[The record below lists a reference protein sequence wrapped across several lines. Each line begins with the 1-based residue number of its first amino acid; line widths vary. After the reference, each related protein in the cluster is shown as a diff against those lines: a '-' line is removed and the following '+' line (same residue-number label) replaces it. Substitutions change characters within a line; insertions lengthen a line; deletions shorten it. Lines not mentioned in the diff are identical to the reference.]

1 MTHRRDIAALLLLLL
16 LALVSG
22 ACTSIDQ
29 ADLVDQPPPVPPTVS
44 VESSEATPSEATPP
58 ESAPSEATPPA
69 SSQAA
74 LDAGTIALDAKLP
87 VDPAIR
93 VGELENGLRYYIR
106 ANEKPE
112 NRAEIRLVVDAG
124 SILEDDDQLGLAHF
138 VEHMAFNGTEN
149 FEKFEL
155 VDYLQSVGMRFG
167 ADINASTGFDQ
178 TSYRL
183 TVPTDDRQV
192 MDTAFL
198 VLADWAGRVS
208 FDPEEIDK
216 ERGVVIEEWRR
227 SQGAGMRLFDRQ
239 LPIIFGGSRYVD
251 RLPIGTKESIETAP
265 AEAFVRYYEDWYR
278 PDLQAV
284 IAVGDFD
291 VDAVQALIEKHLS
304 PLEGPENPHERPSFD
319 VPGHEETRFSI
330 ETDPELTTT
339 NVAVLF
345 KHSSPGEGTAGDYR
359 RGLVERLANQMLND
373 RLGELAQQAEPP
385 FVFAFAGGGA
395 MVRNS
400 FIYRLD
406 AVVEEDAVTSGLAAV
421 LREVERVDRHGFTE
435 SELARA
441 KREILRGYE
450 QISKEQDKQP
460 SAGFAAE
467 FQRAFLTGES
477 IPGIAYEVVL
487 AERFVPSISLDEVN
501 ALTAQYITEENRVF
515 VVSAPEK
522 EGVELPAE
530 EKLAAV
536 FEEVAAE
543 QIDPW
548 VDQTR
553 DAPLL
558 AAVPTA
564 GKVVEQSAH
573 ESLDVTEWRLSNGV
587 RVVLKPTDFQND
599 QVLFTGWSFG
609 GSSLV
614 PDEDATSA
622 DFATFLLGQSG
633 LGEFSAIELQKT
645 LAGKVASASPS
656 LGELTEGV
664 SGGASPA
671 DLETALQMLYL
682 WFTEPRLDLDAY
694 ENLIG
699 RMGAMVANRS
709 KNPGTVFGDRL
720 GEVLSS
726 DHPRRRPLTVERLGE
741 INPQR
746 ALEIYQDR
754 FADASDFTFVFVG
767 NFELDKI
774 QPLVE
779 TYLGG
784 LPATDRQETWRD
796 IGIERPEGVVRFE
809 VEKGLEPKSTVNLIF
824 HGDADWV
831 REERFKL
838 RALARVMEIRLTELV
853 REELGATY
861 SVGVSGSISRWP
873 TERFSLSV
881 SFGCN
886 PSEVDGLVETLF
898 AEFKKLREEGP
909 EQERIDKVREN
920 LRREREVQLR
930 ENGFWLGALETYY
943 RHGLDLDKLLQF
955 DELLALL
962 SPEALQATA
971 QRYLDEERYVLG
983 VLKPEAAT
991 EPAGDAAAGS
1001 SAE

>member
-1 MTHRRDIAALLLLLL
+1 MLNRRDLSALLLLLT
-16 LALVSG
+16 AFASG
-22 ACTSIDQ
+22 ACVTVDR
-29 ADLVDQPPPVPPTVS
+29 ADLVDQPPPVPPTTAAAS
-44 VESSEATPSEATPP
+44 AEAVE
-58 ESAPSEATPPA
+58 ESAAAPPA
-69 SSQAA
+69 AA
-74 LDAGTIALDAKLP
+74 PPAELAATIALDAPLP

-106 ANEKPE
+106 ANEKPAK
-112 NRAEIRLVVDAG
+112 RAELRLVVDAG

-149 FEKFEL
+149 FEESEL

-183 TVPTDDRQV
+183 TVPTDDEALL
-192 MDTAFL
+192 DKAFL

-208 FDPEEIDK
+208 FDVEQIDR
-216 ERGVVIEEWRR
+216 ERGVVVEEWRR
-227 SQGAGMRLFDRQ
+227 SQGANMRLFDRQ
-239 LPIIFGGSRYVD
+239 LPVIFGGSRYVD

-265 AEAFVRYYEDWYR
+265 VEAFVRFYEDWYR

-291 VDAVQALIEKHLS
+291 VDAVQALVEKHLS
-304 PLEGPENPHERPSFD
+304 PLEAPQDPRERPDFD
-319 VPGHEETRFSI
+319 VPDHPEARFSI

-345 KHSSPGEGTAGDYR
+345 KHGAPGEGTAGDYR
-359 RGLVERLANQMLND
+359 RSLVERLANQMLND

-395 MVRNS
+395 MVRSS

-406 AVVEEDAVTSGLAAV
+406 AVVEDDAVTSGLAAV
-421 LREVERVDRHGFTE
+421 LREVERVDRHGFTA
-435 SELARA
+435 SELERA

-450 QISKEQDKQP
+450 QMSKEKDKQP

-477 IPGIAYEVVL
+477 IPGIDYEVEL
-487 AERFVPSISLDEVN
+487 ADRFVPGITLEEVN
-501 ALTAQYITEENRVF
+501 ALTSRYITDENRVF
-515 VVSAPEK
+515 VVSAPEQ
-522 EGVELPAE
+522 EDVELPAE
-530 EKLAAV
+530 AQLSAV
-536 FEEVAAE
+536 FEQVAAE
-543 QIDPW
+543 QIEPW

-553 DAPLL
+553 EEPLL
-558 AAVPTA
+558 ATKPEP
-564 GKVVEQSAH
+564 GRIVE
-573 ESLDVTEWRLSNGV
+573 ESGHAELEVTEWRLSNGV

-614 PDEDATSA
+614 PDADATSA

-633 LGEFSAIELQKT
+633 LGGFSAIELQKN
-645 LAGKVASASPS
+645 LAGKVASANPS
-656 LGELTEGV
+656 IGDLQEV
-664 SGGASPA
+664 ISGGASPA
-671 DLETALQMLYL
+671 DLETALQLLYL

-699 RMGAMVANRS
+699 RMGAMVANRL
-709 KNPGTVFGDRL
+709 KNPGTVFADRL
-720 GEVLSS
+720 GEVLSGN
-726 DHPRRRPLTVERLGE
+726 HPRRRPLTVERLAE
-741 INPQR
+741 IDPQR

-767 NFELDKI
+767 NFALDGI
-774 QPLVE
+774 RPLVE

-784 LPATDRQETWRD
+784 LPSKGRQETWRD
-796 IGIERPEGVVRFE
+796 IGVQRPEGVVRFE
-809 VEKGLEPKSTVNLIF
+809 VEKGIEPKSSVNLIF
-824 HGDADWV
+824 HGDAQWV

-873 TERFSLSV
+873 NERFSLSV
-881 SFGCN
+881 SFGCD

-898 AEFKKLREEGP
+898 AEFDKLRAEGP

-920 LRREREVQLR
+920 MRREREVQLR

-943 RHGLDLDKLLQF
+943 RHGLDLDKLMQF
-955 DELLALL
+955 DQLLELLDA
-962 SPEALQATA
+962 ETLQATA

-983 VLKPEAAT
+983 VLKPEPGP
-991 EPAGDAAAGS
+991 EPDAEPAAGDAAAQS
-1001 SAE
+1001 SAD